1 MLGCYFFSHF
11 STFSN
16 TYMLL
21 YHTKN
26 SSSLQYYDCLHYID
40 HTIQLSIIALNAM
53 KVNDYNVISFK
64 AATRMDNHGVFGT
77 YRHLMFYDE
86 VLELVN
92 RYSIPK
98 INSYAIL
105 RIKVHLLNFVNTN
118 FMILFKTI

>member
-1 MLGCYFFSHF
+1 M
-11 STFSN
+11 
-16 TYMLL
+16 
-21 YHTKN
+21 
-26 SSSLQYYDCLHYID
+26 
-40 HTIQLSIIALNAM
+40 TIQLSVIALHAT

-64 AATRMDNHGVFGT
+64 TATKRDNDGVFGM
-77 YRHLMFYDE
+77 YRDLLFYDE
-86 VLELVN
+86 VLELVD

>member
-1 MLGCYFFSHF
+1 M
-11 STFSN
+11 
-16 TYMLL
+16 
-21 YHTKN
+21 
-26 SSSLQYYDCLHYID
+26 
-40 HTIQLSIIALNAM
+40 TIQLSKIALNSM
-53 KVNDYNVISFK
+53 KFNDYNVISFK
-64 AATRMDNHGVFGT
+64 TATRMDNHDVFGM

-105 RIKVHLLNFVNTN
+105 RIRVHLLNFVNTN